1 MHRESGTAGILETCI
16 FEIIA
21 LNQKTVLNL
30 LTNFLRSIQIHKGH
44 TSDIGTL
51 KMDIGF
57 VYHFK
62 ILSLLVTIN
71 IYLEFIA

>member
-1 MHRESGTAGILETCI
+1 MHREPGTVGILENCI

-21 LNQKTVLNL
+21 LNQKTVLKL
-30 LTNFLRSIQIHKGH
+30 CTNFLRSIQIHKGP
-44 TSDIGTL
+44 TSDTGTL

-62 ILSLLVTIN
+62 ILSLLCTII